1 MISKWNAEAS
11 CEQGDE
17 HNDCGRWK
25 NGPNNEADQCEN
37 STASFAPFRAPH
49 PQESK
54 QESQRQTP
62 QGKGVCHLQE
72 SSPPT
77 QEKPVATKPNVAKNI
92 AKSDIQSK
100 ESLLCFVR
108 EITES
113 ERRNNRLSIAGPAT
127 TANPRRFNGRRTRC
141 TRRSSVKNVAGAG
154 FHSPVGDSSATTL
167 ATGMRITTGSRV
179 SLGSNSFGASNS
191 DRSTSCIFFLPQRT
205 DTPPVLR
212 L

>member
-1 MISKWNAEAS
+1 MSTMIAVAGRMAPTMKLTNARIPPRRLRLFVRLIPKNPNRKA
-11 CEQGDE
+11 
-17 HNDCGRWK
+17 NDKHHRVRVSAAFQ
-25 NGPNNEADQCEN
+25 NPPHQPNEE
-37 STASFAPFRAPH
+37 
-49 PQESK
+49 
-54 QESQRQTP
+54 
-62 QGKGVCHLQE
+62 
-72 SSPPT
+72 
-77 QEKPVATKPNVAKNI
+77 PVATKPNVAKNI

-113 ERRNNRLSIAGPAT
+113 ERLNNRWSIAGPAT

-141 TRRSSVKNVAGAG
+141 TRRSSLKSVVGAG

>member
-1 MISKWNAEAS
+1 MSTMIAVAGRMAPTMKLTNARIPPRRLRLFVRLIPKNPNRKA
-11 CEQGDE
+11 
-17 HNDCGRWK
+17 NDKHQRVRVS
-25 NGPNNEADQCEN
+25 A
-37 STASFAPFRAPH
+37 TFRNPPH
-49 PQESK
+49 QPK
-54 QESQRQTP
+54 
-62 QGKGVCHLQE
+62 
-72 SSPPT
+72 
-77 QEKPVATKPNVAKNI
+77 EKPVATKPNVAKNI

-100 ESLLCFVR
+100 ESLLCSVR

-113 ERRNNRLSIAGPAT
+113 ERRNNRLSMAGPAT

-141 TRRSSVKNVAGAG
+141 TRRSSVKNVDGAG